1 KKNKNLTKKVA
12 ARLTFKGSYGFN
24 FSVLLSNSR
33 GSWAEKGTQLST
45 ICISENQGDILV
57 CSICKRIAYVV

>member
-1 KKNKNLTKKVA
+1 KNKNLTKKVA

-33 GSWAEKGTQLST
+33 VVQ
-45 ICISENQGDILV
+45 
-57 CSICKRIAYVV
+57 KRCFLAGPSKTPELESVSGALFFYVKEDL